1 MKRVAVEQV
10 TATERHGTP
19 DEDGFQY
26 GVVRD
31 SHEKRCSP
39 SANSGDK
46 EPRRAELSPEVNP
59 DGADGRECDQ
69 QGDKHAQVVDSY

>member
-1 MKRVAVEQV
+1 VAISLIEKTLQGSQPCVDGDQGRKRLRGA

-31 SHEKRCSP
+31 SHEKRVADLLAIRQLRRPGAP
-39 SANSGDK
+39 SQD
-46 EPRRAELSPEVNP
+46 RAF
-59 DGADGRECDQ
+59 
-69 QGDKHAQVVDSY
+69 